1 MTTATRKREIDQDA
15 IEAARL
21 ERIATCEGQLAED
34 RAMALTTI
42 RNIGQGIA
50 KWQEA
55 GWQYEGKPTGEPAT
69 WKRLHK
75 LVFLFAQLAWV
86 DGRINHLDGMATPL
100 WCPPCHAG
108 EQFPGNPWMQYEC
121 LEHATAYNARTAASM
136 ASNWFGGAMPPS
148 H

>member
-1 MTTATRKREIDQDA
+1 MAVKAPRKSTDQDA

-21 ERIATCEGQLAED
+21 ERIATCERQLAED
-34 RAMALTTI
+34 RDIALNTLK
-42 RNIGQGIA
+42 RIGMGIA
-50 KWQEA
+50 AWNDG

-75 LVFLFAQLAWV
+75 LAYLFAQLAWL
-86 DGRINHLDGMATPL
+86 DSRINHLDGMGTPL

-108 EQFPGNPWMQYEC
+108 EQYPGNPWMQYEC

-136 ASNWFGGAMPPS
+136 ASNWFGGAMP

>member
-1 MTTATRKREIDQDA
+1 MAVKAPRKSTDQDA

-21 ERIATCEGQLAED
+21 ERIATCEQQLAED
-34 RAMALTTI
+34 RDIALNTLK
-42 RNIGQGIA
+42 RIGLGIA
-50 KWQEA
+50 AWNDG

-75 LVFLFAQLAWV
+75 LAFLFAQLAWL
-86 DGRINHLDGMATPL
+86 DSRINHLDGMGTPL

-108 EQFPGNPWMQYEC
+108 EQYPGNPWMQYEC

-136 ASNWFGGAMPPS
+136 ASNWFGGAMP

>member
-1 MTTATRKREIDQDA
+1 MAVKAPRKSTDQAA

-21 ERIATCEGQLAED
+21 ERIATCEQQLAED
-34 RAMALTTI
+34 RDTALNTLK
-42 RNIGQGIA
+42 RIGMGIA
-50 KWQEA
+50 AWNDT

-75 LVFLFAQLAWV
+75 LAFLFAQLAWL
-86 DGRINHLDGMATPL
+86 DSRINHLDGMGTPL

-136 ASNWFGGAMPPS
+136 ASNWFGGAMP

>member
-1 MTTATRKREIDQDA
+1 MAVKAPRKSTDQDA

-21 ERIATCEGQLAED
+21 ERIATCEQQLAGD
-34 RAMALTTI
+34 REATL
-42 RNIGQGIA
+42 NILKRIGMGIA
-50 KWQEA
+50 AWNDA
-55 GWQYEGKPTGEPAT
+55 GWQYEGRPTGEPAT

-75 LVFLFAQLAWV
+75 LAFLFAQLAWL

-121 LEHATAYNARTAASM
+121 LEHAEAYNARTAASM